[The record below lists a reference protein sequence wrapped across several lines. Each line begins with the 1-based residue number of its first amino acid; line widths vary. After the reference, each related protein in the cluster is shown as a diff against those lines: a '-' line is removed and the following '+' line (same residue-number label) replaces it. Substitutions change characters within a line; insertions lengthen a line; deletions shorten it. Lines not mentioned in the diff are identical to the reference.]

1 MMFMMVSS
9 QTRMKRRPNATVST
23 NDTKATAQLSL
34 NNANNVSA
42 QKKQKRK
49 QKKTVSMMFLL

>member
-1 MMFMMVSS
+1 
-9 QTRMKRRPNATVST
+9 MKRRPNATVSI

-49 QKKTVSMMFLL
+49 QKKTVNMMFLL